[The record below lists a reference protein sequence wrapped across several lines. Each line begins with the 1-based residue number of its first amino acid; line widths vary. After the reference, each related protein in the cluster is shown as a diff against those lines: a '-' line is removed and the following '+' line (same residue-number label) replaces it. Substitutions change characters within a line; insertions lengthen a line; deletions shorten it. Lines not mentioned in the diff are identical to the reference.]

1 MCNVKIHDSQCG
13 YRLYDVNI
21 FNNFKSYE
29 NGYLFESEILINC
42 INKDEQLGY
51 VNINT
56 IYGNSISNINTIKD
70 TLNFIKLILTNLK
83 IYANNR

>member
-1 MCNVKIHDSQCG
+1 MCNVKIHDAQCG

-42 INKDEQLGY
+42 INNDEQLGY

-56 IYGNSISNINTIKD
+56 IYGDSISNINTIKD